1 MFRKSVKRMTG
12 ILAAVTLM
20 VGSVGF
26 TMPVHAATTDFTLT
40 VNNTGYNQ
48 DNLSK
53 RTVKAGGS
61 DYENKA
67 YVRANSFSGTGTIYV
82 KSIKLEDTSI
92 YTGEIALGSASS
104 VGVLKNASYNK
115 YAQSGKYYYL
125 QGRFGASATGN
136 SLTVVGRYTP

>member
-1 MFRKSVKRMTG
+1 MFGKSVKKITG
-12 ILAAVTLM
+12 ILAAATLM
-20 VGSVGF
+20 VGSFGF

-53 RTVKAGGS
+53 RTKKDGGTA
-61 DYENKA
+61 YENKA
-67 YVRANSFSGTGTIYV
+67 YVRANSFSGIGTIYV
-82 KSIKLEDTSI
+82 KSVKLEDTSI
-92 YTGEIALGSASS
+92 YTGEIALRSANS
-104 VGVLKNASYNK
+104 VGVLKSATYNK

-125 QGRFGASATGN
+125 QGKFGASSTGN

>member
-1 MFRKSVKRMTG
+1 MFRKLIKKLTG
-12 ILAAVTLM
+12 ILAATTLM
-20 VGSVGF
+20 VGSLGF
-26 TMPVHAATTDFTLT
+26 AMPVHAATSEFTLT

-53 RTVKAGGS
+53 RTVKAGGTN
-61 DYENKA
+61 YENKA

-82 KSIKLEDTSI
+82 KSVKLEDTSI
-92 YTGEIALGSASS
+92 HTDEIALGSSSS
-104 VGVLKNASYNK
+104 VGELRKSSYNK